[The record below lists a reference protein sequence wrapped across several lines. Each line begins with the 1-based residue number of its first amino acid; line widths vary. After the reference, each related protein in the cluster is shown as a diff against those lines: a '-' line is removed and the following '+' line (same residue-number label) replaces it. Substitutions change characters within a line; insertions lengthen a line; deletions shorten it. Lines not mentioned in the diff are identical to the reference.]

1 MGIFSSKQTKA
12 PHLQFPEIL
21 HWQEGDIIKA
31 RNVGAKNIISKLN
44 AIETGKF
51 TKKYV
56 YKGITRDGSIIVEDQ
71 EDEIA
76 HKVDLKKFLKKAENR
91 SLTNRNIYSD
101 LDTSNEYM
109 ALISE
114 FQKAYLELSNNDED
128 TKLLEE

>member
-31 RNVGAKNIISKLN
+31 RNVKVKGFFSIVSAM
-44 AIETGKF
+44 ETD
-51 TKKYV
+51 TLYMKYI
-56 YKGITRDGSIIVEDQ
+56 YKGLTRDGFIIVED
-71 EDEIA
+71 ESGGEA
-76 HKVDLKKFLKKAENR
+76 HKTPLKKFLKKAENI
-91 SLTNRNIYSD
+91 SHNNRTVLSD

-109 ALISE
+109 ILISE
-114 FQKAYLELSNNDED
+114 FQKAYLELSNNEED